1 MWTWQHADWPN
12 FSYDLAAFR
21 DQVDDFRLKS
31 ERLIGRMEALPV
43 AWHTDAVVGL
53 MLSEAIKTSAIEGEL
68 LDRDSVR
75 SSILRLIAE
84 DSVAPA
90 HKDIKALG
98 AASLMVDVR
107 KRWATPLDD
116 ELLGNWQSMVVVHQ
130 PMSLIMRG
138 MYRNAP
144 EPMQIVSGVYGHQT
158 VYYEAPP
165 AARVYE
171 EMAQF
176 LKWYNRTSTISAKK
190 DDVIPG
196 PVRAAIAHAWFEIIH
211 PFDDGNGRV
220 GRAIAD
226 HALSQSLNHPTLACL
241 ATAIERNRKRYYEE
255 LQGVSRGKLDL
266 HDWIFFFTA
275 EINKAQ
281 DIAKEEIDF
290 VLSKARF
297 WDCYASQLNERQTSM
312 VNRVFA
318 EGIKGFEG
326 DISNRKY
333 EGICRCSRATAYRDL
348 AEMLKMGV
356 LEQLPGGGRS
366 TRYRIVMR

>member
-176 LKWYNRTSTISAKK
+176 LNGITEQARFSRKKTMSFLGRSAPRLPMPGLRSSTPSMMAMAGLAGPLLITPCLNLSTIPLLL
-190 DDVIPG
+190 VL
-196 PVRAAIAHAWFEIIH
+196 RQ
-211 PFDDGNGRV
+211 R
-220 GRAIAD
+220 
-226 HALSQSLNHPTLACL
+226 LNV
-241 ATAIERNRKRYYEE
+241 TANVTMK
-255 LQGVSRGKLDL
+255 S
-266 HDWIFFFTA
+266 
-275 EINKAQ
+275 
-281 DIAKEEIDF
+281 
-290 VLSKARF
+290 
-297 WDCYASQLNERQTSM
+297 C
-312 VNRVFA
+312 
-318 EGIKGFEG
+318 KGF
-326 DISNRKY
+326 
-333 EGICRCSRATAYRDL
+333 
-348 AEMLKMGV
+348 
-356 LEQLPGGGRS
+356 PGGSWICMIGSFSSLQRS
-366 TRYRIVMR
+366 TRRRISPRKKSILS